1 MGKNPRLLIPV
12 GVLLFVVLSGIVALA
27 ATLSAGIQQRVAPL
41 VLTDNTGK
49 RVGPV
54 VAIVEAA
61 GGKAPLVAIE
71 VDGRL
76 VLLAALRDSFD
87 DPPIGSVNG
96 IGLAYVSTDCTG
108 SPYVLN
114 GLLFPDPASA
124 FPGGAY
130 LFAQRLYISDGPVE
144 TLLLKSANFD
154 PSQPTSCTQIEG
166 AGATMETIRIR
177 FVTDLATEF
186 PAPYTVR

>member
-1 MGKNPRLLIPV
+1 MAKNPRLLIPV

-27 ATLSAGIQQRVAPL
+27 ATLTVGIQQRVAPL
-41 VLTDNTGK
+41 VLIDGTIK

-54 VAIVEAA
+54 VAMVDAA
-61 GGKAPLVAIE
+61 GGKAPVVAID

-96 IGLAYVSTDCTG
+96 IAIAYVTTDCTG

-114 GLLFPDPASA
+114 GLLFPDPGSA
-124 FPGGAY
+124 FSGGAY
-130 LFAQRLYISDGPVE
+130 LFAQRLYVSDGPVE
-144 TLLLKSANFD
+144 TLLLKSANFE
-154 PSQPTSCTQIEG
+154 PSQPTSCTPIEG
-166 AGATMETIRIR
+166 NEAMQTIRVR
-177 FVTDLATEF
+177 FVTDLSTEF
-186 PAPYTVR
+186 PPPYSVR